1 MIDRLEYLKQ
11 QYPIGYLTIEQLLA
25 LEPFRNVPSLRALRR
40 HVDSGRL
47 DLRLSRLNDLP
58 GARWIVYTH
67 HLAEW
72 LDRQEA
78 AADAA

>member
-25 LEPFRNVPSLRALRR
+25 LEPFQNVPSLRALRR

>member
-1 MIDRLEYLKQ
+1 MIDRLDYLKQ

-67 HLAEW
+67 HLADW

>member
-1 MIDRLEYLKQ
+1 MSSRIDHLKQ
-11 QYPIGYLTIEQLLA
+11 AYPIGYLTIEQLLA
-25 LEPFRNVPSLRALRR
+25 LEPLRNVPSLRALRR
-40 HVDSGRL
+40 HVDSGRI